1 MKVQSVNW
9 TSKAPRS
16 RRIIPWNSKKIASR
30 QMRKKKI
37 SSLAAE
43 TLRKAKAKWRRIMR
57 NYWKNW
63 SKLMQVAA
71 MLCLLRLA
79 PVQGRNKRSKNQR
92 IAGCRYSHRKLKKGE
107 SIEEKITNRL
117 MKMSLASSKMKMT
130 IMKRK
135 TMKMKIAMM
144 MVMTMTTMMMNIVV
158 KNRIIIERKRINLQ
172 ERSSGN

>member
-1 MKVQSVNW
+1 
-9 TSKAPRS
+9 
-16 RRIIPWNSKKIASR
+16 
-30 QMRKKKI
+30 
-37 SSLAAE
+37 
-43 TLRKAKAKWRRIMR
+43 
-57 NYWKNW
+57 
-63 SKLMQVAA
+63 MQVAA

-172 ERSSGN
+172 ERSSGNQSGITIINKSVDSFTVRMKMYKQELMKMKKETVVDQKIN